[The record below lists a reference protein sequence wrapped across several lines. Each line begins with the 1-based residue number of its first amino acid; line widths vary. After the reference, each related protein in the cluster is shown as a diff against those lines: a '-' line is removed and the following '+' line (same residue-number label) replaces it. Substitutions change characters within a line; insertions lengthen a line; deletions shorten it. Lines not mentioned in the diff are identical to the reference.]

1 VCRILSKH
9 GSITKKGVVLMF
21 FILEVLVGIHRLEWK
36 CKILCKEFL
45 RRNLVLQLSL
55 PITVGFTVQPDVIE

>member
-1 VCRILSKH
+1 
-9 GSITKKGVVLMF
+9 MF
-21 FILEVLVGIHRLEWK
+21 FILEVLVGIHRLDWK